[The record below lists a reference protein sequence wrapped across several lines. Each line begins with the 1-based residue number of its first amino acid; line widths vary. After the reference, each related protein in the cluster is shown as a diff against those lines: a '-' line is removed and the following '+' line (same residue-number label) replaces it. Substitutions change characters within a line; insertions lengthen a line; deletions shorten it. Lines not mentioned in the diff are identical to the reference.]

1 MINVKAEIERRE
13 RIISLVDTPQT
24 ELRKAW
30 IDALLRLDH
39 CDDIRTALD
48 SLCSKLINLYCKKGT
63 TKSELLKPYLDQIH
77 QTKKELEES

>member
-1 MINVKAEIERRE
+1 MINIDAEIKRRE
-13 RIISLVDTPQT
+13 QLVELSSTPQT
-24 ELRKAW
+24 ELRIAW
-30 IDALLRLDH
+30 IDALTRLDH

-77 QTKKELEES
+77 QTKKELIE